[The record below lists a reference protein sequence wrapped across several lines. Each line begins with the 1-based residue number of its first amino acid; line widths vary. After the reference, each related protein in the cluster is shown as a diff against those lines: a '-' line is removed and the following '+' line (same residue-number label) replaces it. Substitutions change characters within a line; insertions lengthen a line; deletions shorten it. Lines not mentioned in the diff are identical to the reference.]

1 MTHWEELFIPIN
13 NYVLAE
19 DFNRSQYSSNIDYFG
34 LGNDFPNPDH
44 KKYELAIIGVGYD
57 DADLAASIYKTP
69 DFVRYYLYRLFKGN
83 YDVSIADFG
92 NLNVKSSLDEV
103 VNKLSDFLVELMA
116 RDITPIIIGGGKE
129 LVFAQYLAYKKI
141 GKFCNLVNVSSTLG
155 FHETSEELNAKNYL
169 NKILGDTDNYL
180 FNYSNI
186 GYQTYFTP
194 QELIELFKGFNFELN
209 RLGEVRAKMEE
220 SEPIVRDADFAS
232 FDLGSV
238 KRADAPNCTFATPN
252 GFTSDEICRLARYAG
267 LSFKMSSIGFY
278 GIKPDGK
285 LDWTDHHLM
294 AQCIWHFIEGY
305 YLRKPENLDVEDT
318 QYVRYT
324 VAYQGYPDEITFYK
338 NRLTEKW
345 WMAVPVNGISS
356 NKYKMKEYLVPCSEL
371 DYDIASAN
379 EIPDRWLR
387 IFKKLNQ

>member
-92 NLNVKSSLDEV
+92 NLNVKSSLEEV

-220 SEPIVRDADFAS
+220 SEPIVRDADFAC

-387 IFKKLNQ
+387 IFKKLNH